1 MYSCTTG
8 WELLV
13 QTKVILL
20 PNGTELVLAAFTV
33 SWVFSGLSKIIET
46 K

>member
-1 MYSCTTG
+1 VCATG

-13 QTKVILL
+13 QVKVTLL
-20 PNGTELVLAAFTV
+20 PNGTELVLAALTS
-33 SWVFSGLSKIIET
+33 SWVFSGLSKMVEA